1 MTQTTL
7 PPPALLEAENGVLK
21 VSSLDKIANG
31 SVDGYDNAQTG
42 DAITLK
48 VKTSTGNAWE
58 YRFTLTTEPLWPL
71 VFAIPKEVF
80 EKNLVPNAT
89 AELHYVVAR
98 FDQLIGIS
106 KELKVH
112 LER

>member
-7 PPPALLEAENGVLK
+7 LPPALLDAENGVLK
-21 VSSLDKIANG
+21 VSSLDKVANG

-80 EKNLVPNAT
+80 AKSLVPKAT
-89 AELHYVVAR
+89 AELFYIVVGT
-98 FDQLIGIS
+98 DQETRTSAKLT
-106 KELKVH
+106 VH
-112 LER
+112 LIP